1 MEKKLFGNICFT
13 RLVKAL
19 MLSYFLTMLMLLG
32 LSFGLYKFDLSEKTV
47 RIGILAVYIISPFA
61 GGFAMGKN
69 GEDKE
74 IPEGI
79 YAWNALFSATAC
91 NFSRDLPE
99 RAGGNADDDRLD
111 PLWSRRNAR
120 WYGVLKGRRCNF
132 CVDGIKGYGRYF
144 YFLIRGKQLR
154 QKEAYTIL

>member
-47 RIGILAVYIISPFA
+47 RIGILAVYIISTFA
-61 GGFAMGKN
+61 GG
-69 GEDKE
+69 
-74 IPEGI
+74 
-79 YAWNALFSATAC
+79 
-91 NFSRDLPE
+91 
-99 RAGGNADDDRLD
+99 DDDRLD

>member
-32 LSFGLYKFDLSEKTV
+32 LSFGLYKFDLSED
-47 RIGILAVYIISPFA
+47 RDPCGLHNFHICRWICH
-61 GGFAMGKN
+61 GKN

-99 RAGGNADDDRLD
+99 RAGWNADDDRLD